1 MHSGNVQR
9 VDLSQRDDEDEDNE
23 VICTGRESH
32 AASEQVPNYQGAVN
46 QQSYREQE
54 QMEDDREMGQGI
66 ENQENQDSLQSM
78 NDNESV

>member
-32 AASEQVPNYQGAVN
+32 AASEQVPNY
-46 QQSYREQE
+46 
-54 QMEDDREMGQGI
+54 
-66 ENQENQDSLQSM
+66 
-78 NDNESV
+78 